1 MEMTAVGITATLCF
15 TFALL
20 QSLWA
25 SKILTLSDYY
35 KTRRPS
41 WSRFLHFAGE
51 PEIVF
56 GIWAGI
62 FLFLLMIMEGFS
74 AGLHWMDELNFSEV
88 AFVFVIMILASSK
101 PVTDFAEMIISG
113 LSKILPMPPG
123 VRIYATI
130 LFIGPLLGSL
140 ITEPA
145 AMTISAIL
153 LKRSVFKPLVG
164 KISDRLFYST
174 LAVLFVNISIGG
186 TLTHFAAP
194 PVLMVARP
202 WAWDTAFMFTNFGWK
217 AVIAAFLNTALAVY
231 VNKKTLTGIKKVSGV
246 AHAPARRAPAWIMLV
261 HLIFITLCVLSV
273 HHPAFVLGLFVFFLG
288 FYAITKEDQSEVR
301 VEESMLVGFFLGGLV
316 ILTAKQGWWLKPI
329 LSSVEN
335 IQLYLG
341 TLFLA
346 PVTDNA
352 AITSLASQVTNL
364 SESSK
369 YLIVSAAVVGGGM
382 TIIANAPNPA
392 GFALLRAYC
401 PGKSLK
407 PLSLLKAAFI
417 PTVLAGMVFWF
428 L

>member
-1 MEMTAVGITATLCF
+1 MEMSAVGITATLCF
-15 TFALL
+15 AFALI

-25 SKILTLSDYY
+25 AKILALSDFY
-35 KTRRPS
+35 KTTRPS

-62 FLFLLMIMEGFS
+62 FLMLLMVMEGFS

-101 PVTDFAEMIISG
+101 PVTDFAETIINA
-113 LSKILPMPPG
+113 LSKFLPFAPG

-145 AMTISAIL
+145 AMTISALL
-153 LKRSVFKPLVG
+153 LKRSVFKPLSG
-164 KISDRLFYST
+164 KISDKLFYST

-186 TLTHFAAP
+186 SLTHFAAP

-202 WAWDTAFMFTNFGWK
+202 WGWDTPFMFMNFGWK
-217 AVIAAFLNTALAVY
+217 AIVAALLNVGLAVMI
-231 VNKKTLTGIKKVSGV
+231 NSKTLSTIKKVSGV
-246 AHAPARRAPAWIMLV
+246 AHAPAKIAPAWIIAV

-288 FYAITKEDQSEVR
+288 FYAITKEEQSDVR
-301 VEESMLVGFFLGGLV
+301 IEESMLVGFFLGGLV

-352 AITSLASQVTNL
+352 AITSLASQVTSL

-369 YLIVSAAVVGGGM
+369 YLIVSAAIVGGG
-382 TIIANAPNPA
+382 
-392 GFALLRAYC
+392 
-401 PGKSLK
+401 
-407 PLSLLKAAFI
+407 
-417 PTVLAGMVFWF
+417 
-428 L
+428 

>member
-1 MEMTAVGITATLCF
+1 MEMTAIGFIATLCF
-15 TFALL
+15 ACALI

-25 SKILTLSDYY
+25 GKILLLSDRF
-35 KTRRPS
+35 KTTRPS

-56 GIWAGI
+56 GIWAAI
-62 FLFLLMIMEGFS
+62 FLFALMIYSGFS

-101 PVTDFAEMIISG
+101 PVTDFAETIINA
-113 LSKILPMPPG
+113 LSRVLPLAPG

-145 AMTISAIL
+145 AMTISALL
-153 LKRSVFKPLVG
+153 LKRSVFKPLAG
-164 KISDRLFYST
+164 KISDKLFYST

-194 PVLMVARP
+194 PVLMVARV
-202 WAWDTAFMFTNFGWK
+202 WNWDTPYMFMNFGWK
-217 AVIAAFLNTALAVY
+217 AIIAGALNTFIAVLI
-231 VNKKTLTGIKKVSGV
+231 NQNTLKTIKKVSGV
-246 AHAPARRAPAWIMLV
+246 AHAPAKRAPLWIMIV
-261 HLIFITLCVLSV
+261 HLVFITLCVMSV

-288 FYAITKEDQSEVR
+288 FYAITKEEQSEVR
-301 VEESMLVGFFLGGLV
+301 IEESMLVGFFLGGLV

-329 LSSVEN
+329 LSSIEN
-335 IQLYLG
+335 LQLYVG

-369 YLIVSAAVVGGGM
+369 YLVVAAAVAGGGM

-401 PGKSLK
+401 PGKSFK
-407 PLSLLKAAFI
+407 PLGLFKAAFI
-417 PTVLAGMVFWF
+417 PTLIAGLVFY
-428 L
+428 LL

>member
-1 MEMTAVGITATLCF
+1 MEMTAVGLAATICF
-15 TFALL
+15 AFALL

-25 SKILTLSDYY
+25 SKILRLSDFY
-35 KTRRPS
+35 KTTRPS

-62 FLFLLMIMEGFS
+62 FLIILMIMEGFS

-113 LSKILPMPPG
+113 LSKALPFSPG

-130 LFIGPLLGSL
+130 LFVGPLLGSL

-153 LKRSVFKPLVG
+153 LKRSVFKPLAG
-164 KISDRLFYST
+164 KISERLFYST

-202 WAWDTAFMFTNFGWK
+202 WGWDTEFMFMNFGWK
-217 AVIAAFLNTALAVY
+217 AVIAALLNTSLAVY
-231 VNKKTLTGIKKVSGV
+231 VNKTTLNSIKKVSGV
-246 AHAPARRAPAWIMLV
+246 VHAPAKRAPGWIMFV
-261 HLIFITLCVLSV
+261 HLLFITVCVLSV

-288 FYAITKEDQSEVR
+288 FYAITKEDQSDVR

-335 IQLYLG
+335 IQLYIG

-352 AITSLASQVTNL
+352 AITSLASQVSNL
-364 SESSK
+364 SDGSK

-401 PGKSLK
+401 PGKSLR
-407 PLSLLKAAFI
+407 PLGLLKAALL
-417 PTVLAGMVFWF
+417 PTIIAGAVFWF